1 MRNQIASE
9 FRKLISTR
17 SVYTMLAALLGFVAV
32 AVIATVT
39 DIDVSELQRPL
50 ERQPF
55 IWAVLTVVPLFALLL
70 GIRSFTDE
78 FRHGS
83 IVPTLLASPNRARVL
98 GAKLVTTAVGGVA
111 FAAAAMALAFAVGV
125 LLLMARGVEVTWSAT
140 AIAEVTGRL
149 VGATA
154 LWTAVG
160 VGFGLAVRHQVA
172 AVAGALIWILA
183 GEGILSAF
191 MPDIGTYFPGTA
203 GSALVGANAQG
214 LLSPAMAAVVLAGW
228 AAVAAVTGG
237 VLMHRRDVA

>member
-9 FRKLISTR
+9 FRKLTSTR
-17 SVYTMLAALLGFVAV
+17 SVYTMLAALLGFVTV

-50 ERQPF
+50 EQQPF
-55 IWAVLTVVPLFALLL
+55 MWAVLTVVPLFALLL

-98 GAKLVTTAVGGVA
+98 GAKLGTTAAGGIA
-111 FAAAAMALAFAVGV
+111 FAAAAMTLAFAVGV
-125 LLLMARGVEVTWSAT
+125 PLLMARGVEVTWSAD
-140 AIAEVTGRL
+140 AIAEVAGRL
-149 VGATA
+149 VGATV
-154 LWTAVG
+154 LWTAIG

-191 MPDIGTYFPGTA
+191 MPEVGRYFPGSA
-203 GSALVGANAQG
+203 GSALVGVNAQG
-214 LLSPAMAAVVLAGW
+214 LLAPATAAVVLAAWGI
-228 AAVAAVTGG
+228 VAAVSGG
-237 VLMHRRDVA
+237 MLMHRRDVA

>member
-9 FRKLISTR
+9 FRKLTSTR
-17 SVYTMLAALLGFVAV
+17 SVYTMLAALLGFVTV

-39 DIDVSELQRPL
+39 DIDVLELQRPL

-55 IWAVLTVVPLFALLL
+55 IPAVLAVVPLFAILL

-98 GAKLVTTAVGGVA
+98 GAKLVTNAVGGVA
-111 FAAAAMALAFAVGV
+111 FAAAAMALAIAVGV
-125 LLLMARGVEVTWSAT
+125 PLLMGRGVEVTWSAT
-140 AIAEVTGRL
+140 AIAEVAGRL
-149 VGATA
+149 VAATA
-154 LWTAVG
+154 LWTGIG

-191 MPDIGTYFPGTA
+191 MPGIGTYFPGTA
-203 GSALVGANAQG
+203 GSALVGVNAQG
-214 LLSPAMAAVVLAGW
+214 LLSPAMAAAVLAGW

>member
-9 FRKLISTR
+9 FRKLMSTR

-111 FAAAAMALAFAVGV
+111 FAAAAMVLAFAVGV

>member
-1 MRNQIASE
+1 
-9 FRKLISTR
+9 
-17 SVYTMLAALLGFVAV
+17 
-32 AVIATVT
+32 
-39 DIDVSELQRPL
+39 
-50 ERQPF
+50 
-55 IWAVLTVVPLFALLL
+55 
-70 GIRSFTDE
+70 
-78 FRHGS
+78 
-83 IVPTLLASPNRARVL
+83 
-98 GAKLVTTAVGGVA
+98 
-111 FAAAAMALAFAVGV
+111 V
-125 LLLMARGVEVTWSAT
+125 LLLMARSVEVTWSAT

>member
-1 MRNQIASE
+1 
-9 FRKLISTR
+9 
-17 SVYTMLAALLGFVAV
+17 MLAALLGFVAV

-111 FAAAAMALAFAVGV
+111 FAAAAMVLAFAVGV

>member
-111 FAAAAMALAFAVGV
+111 FAAAAMVLAFAVGV